1 MSILFMGVLATVLG
15 WVVNKVFEPILEP
28 LSEVIR
34 RKPFETTVIVGLVTI
49 IGLLVVTTGV

>member
-15 WVVNKVFEPILEP
+15 WVVTKVFEPILVP

-34 RKPFETTVIVGLVTI
+34 RKPFETTVIVGLVV